1 MTAEPCA
8 LLAIGALGTLS
19 DLGTAVLAELIAA
32 AILAVIIGWWRR
44 RCE

>member
-8 LLAIGALGTLS
+8 LLAIGALGALS

-44 RCE
+44 RA

>member
-8 LLAIGALGTLS
+8 LLAIGALGALS
-19 DLGTAVLAELIAA
+19 DLGTAVLARADRRRDPGRDHRLVE
-32 AILAVIIGWWRR
+32 R